1 MRSAVLASGSPVRRA
16 MLFNA
21 GLSVECLTSDV
32 DETRLKSEARA
43 ANRSVEDVVTDLAT
57 AKACSV
63 SRMRPDCI
71 VIGAD
76 QILNIDGAWFDKPRT
91 RDDIRSHILALRGR
105 THHLVTAVV
114 CVRDGEV
121 VWQHRETASLIM
133 RNFSNEFIDDY
144 IDAEGESL
152 LSTVGA
158 YRLESRGV
166 QLFQQIDGN
175 YFTILGLPLLPLLA
189 FLRQCDVLSA

>member
-1 MRSAVLASGSPVRRA
+1 VRSAVIASGSPVRRA

-43 ANRSVEDVVTDLAT
+43 ANRSVEDVVTDLAR

-63 SRMRPDCI
+63 SQMRPDCI

-91 RDDIRSHILALRGR
+91 RDDIRSHIRALRGR

-114 CVRDGEV
+114 CVCDGEV
-121 VWQHRETASLIM
+121 LWQHHETASVIM
-133 RNFSNEFIDDY
+133 RNVSNEFIDDY

-152 LSTVGA
+152 LSTVRA

-166 QLFQQIDGN
+166 QLFEQIDGN
-175 YFTILGLPLLPLLA
+175 YFTTLGLPLLPLLA
-189 FLRQCDVLSA
+189 FLR